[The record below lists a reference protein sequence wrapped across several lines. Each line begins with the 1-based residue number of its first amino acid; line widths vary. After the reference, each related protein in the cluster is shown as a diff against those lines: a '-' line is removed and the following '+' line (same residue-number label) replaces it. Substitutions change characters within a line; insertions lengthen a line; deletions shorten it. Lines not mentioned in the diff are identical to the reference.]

1 MKIERLGHDKIRIFL
16 TYDDLLER
24 GIQKEDM
31 LREPPKLHD
40 LFMELM
46 EQAYNELGFEASG
59 RPLAVEVYA
68 MPAQGMFVVVTR
80 GKRGAD
86 SVDSFGEEDE
96 LDDDIYDLDVIME
109 HSDIIMYSFDDFE
122 HIISACKSLKQ
133 SQLTESGR
141 LYSYNDK
148 WILSIEPSDIEA
160 SSVNLI
166 IAILAEFGDATSVTY
181 AMLEEYGK
189 VIMAEDAVLQ
199 VCTHFE

>member
-1 MKIERLGHDKIRIFL
+1 MKIERLGQDKIRIFL

-46 EQAYNELGFEASG
+46 EQAYTELGFEASG

-80 GKRGAD
+80 GKRGGE
-86 SVDSFGEEDE
+86 SVNGFSEDDD
-96 LDDDIYDLDVIME
+96 LDDDIYDLDVTME
-109 HSDIIMYSFDDFE
+109 HSDIIMYSFNDFE
-122 HIISACKSLKQ
+122 HIISVCKALKA
-133 SQLTESGR
+133 SQLTDGGT
-141 LYSYNDK
+141 LFSYNNK
-148 WILSIEPSDIEA
+148 WILSIEPSDIE
-160 SSVNLI
+160 STSFNSVL
-166 IAILAEFGDATSVTY
+166 AILAEYGDATSVTY

-189 VIMAEDAVLQ
+189 VIMAEEAVHQ
-199 VCTHFE
+199 ICTHFQ

>member
-1 MKIERLGHDKIRIFL
+1 MKIERLGQDKIRIFL

-80 GKRGAD
+80 GKRGGD
-86 SVDSFGEEDE
+86 TVDGFGEDDE
-96 LDDDIYDLDVIME
+96 LDEDIYDLDVTME
-109 HSDIIMYSFDDFE
+109 SSDIIMYSFNDFE
-122 HIISACKSLKQ
+122 HVIAVCKSLKS
-133 SQLTESGR
+133 SQLTEGGT
-141 LYSYNDK
+141 LYSYNNK

-160 SSVNLI
+160 SSFNSV
-166 IAILAEFGDATSVTY
+166 LAVMAEYGDATSVTF

-189 VIMAEDAVLQ
+189 VIMADEAVNQ
-199 VCTHFE
+199 VCAHFQ

>member
-1 MKIERLGHDKIRIFL
+1 MKIERLGQDKIRIFL

-46 EQAYNELGFEASG
+46 EQAYTELGFEASG

-80 GKRGAD
+80 GKRGGE
-86 SVDSFGEEDE
+86 SVNGFGEDDD
-96 LDDDIYDLDVIME
+96 LDDDIYDLDVTME
-109 HSDIIMYSFDDFE
+109 HSDIIMYSFNDFE
-122 HIISACKSLKQ
+122 HIISVCKALKA
-133 SQLTESGR
+133 SQLTDGGT
-141 LYSYNDK
+141 LFSYNNK
-148 WILSIEPSDIEA
+148 WILSIEPSDIE
-160 SSVNLI
+160 STSFNSVL
-166 IAILAEFGDATSVTY
+166 AILAEYGDATSVTY

-189 VIMAEDAVLQ
+189 VIMAEEAVYQ
-199 VCTHFE
+199 ICTHFQ